1 MRGCEH
7 DVLLFGSDEELLAAG
22 VPFVTEG
29 IAAGDVV
36 IVHGP
41 EHDVEVLRRAF
52 DDDPRV
58 TFVPGTGQYRR
69 MAETIGEYQRLCERE
84 NAAGRGVRSTGSIPF
99 GQEPAMRREW
109 MRYEALVGRVLGP
122 YRFSGLCRYDTRS
135 TASDVLDLALAAH
148 GRVVT
153 AEGARPNPHARP
165 AADLL
170 HELAPTP
177 EPEAVEATPAVL
189 AVSDP
194 VAVAPVRRAVLR
206 VLHDAAVATHLAD
219 GFVTAV
225 SEVVSNAVEH
235 GRPPVEV
242 RLHTDG
248 RHWLCVVTDRGAGID
263 DPWTGFDSPLGANP
277 GRHGMGLWVA
287 RQLCD
292 QLTISRPASGGSRV
306 GLLLDVEDRR

>member
-1 MRGCEH
+1 MSDCEH
-7 DVLLFGSDEELLAAG
+7 DALLFGSDEELLAAG
-22 VPFVTEG
+22 VPYVTEG
-29 IAAGDVV
+29 IDADELV

-58 TFVPGTGQYRR
+58 AFVPGTGRYRR

-84 NAAGRGVRSTGSIPF
+84 NAAGRRVRSTGSVPF
-99 GQEPAMRREW
+99 GQDPAVRMEW
-109 MRYEALVGRVLGP
+109 MRYEALVGRVLGR
-122 YRFSGLCRYDTRS
+122 YRFSGLCRYDTRC

-148 GRVVT
+148 HRVFT
-153 AEGARPNPHARP
+153 AEGARPNPYTRP

-177 EPEAVEATPAVL
+177 EPDALEATPAVL
-189 AVSDP
+189 TVPDCMAL
-194 VAVAPVRRAVLR
+194 APVRHAVLR
-206 VLHDAAVATHLAD
+206 VLHGAAVGTHVAE
-219 GFVTAV
+219 GFGTAV

-235 GRPPVEV
+235 GRPSVEV

-248 RHWLCVVTDRGAGID
+248 RRWLCVVTDRGAGID
-263 DPWTGFDSPLGANP
+263 DPWTGFDSPLGTNP
-277 GRHGMGLWVA
+277 GRNGMGLWVA

-292 QLTISRPASGGSRV
+292 QLTISRPASGGVRV
-306 GLLLDVEDRR
+306 GLLLDVDEQR

>member
-1 MRGCEH
+1 MGDCEH

-29 IAAGDVV
+29 IAAGDLV

-41 EHDVEVLRRAF
+41 EHDVEVLRREF

-58 TFVPGTGQYRR
+58 TFAPGAGHYRR
-69 MAETIGEYQRLCERE
+69 MAETIGDYQRLCERE
-84 NAAGRGVRSTGSIPF
+84 NGAGRRVRSTGAVPF
-99 GQEPAMRREW
+99 GQDPAVRSEW
-109 MRYEALVGRVLGP
+109 MRYEALVGRVLGR
-122 YRFSGLCRYDTRS
+122 YRFSGMCRYDTRS
-135 TASDVLDLALAAH
+135 SSPDVLDLALAAH
-148 GRVVT
+148 HRVVT
-153 AEGARPNPHARP
+153 AEGTRPNPRARP

-177 EPEAVEATPAVL
+177 EPDALEAAPAVL
-189 AVSDP
+189 AVPDC
-194 VAVAPVRRAVLR
+194 VAVAPVRHAVQRVLR
-206 VLHDAAVATHLAD
+206 GAAVETHLAD

-248 RHWLCVVTDRGAGID
+248 RRWLCVVTDRGAGLD

-277 GRHGMGLWVA
+277 GRNGMGLWVA

-306 GLLLDVEDRR
+306 GLLLEVGEQQ